1 MALMGISHVPRSVDW
16 AWEGEKNICHPSTLT
31 FTARS
36 LYSLDFSCDHTDPCY
51 FSIPQ
56 SFSSMNLLSN
66 SLFSTKR
73 ISLFSILHQHKE
85 NSCPYRFSFHFFSV
99 AFALCLVHSSMEIS
113 PQLGLPAYTFQRA
126 ISHLCHFSHQQFC
139 RINKA
144 ETKDSSTK
152 TQNSNFFILIVPWQ
166 PSLAA
171 KKETTPRW
179 YLYRGGS
186 HYLYIS
192 WPMHLFIM
200 IVFSH
205 YYAIC
210 AHKHNIEIFFF
221 FFILL

>member
-73 ISLFSILHQHKE
+73 TSLFSILHQHKE

-126 ISHLCHFSHQQFC
+126 ISHLCHFSNQQFC

-152 TQNSNFFILIVPWQ
+152 TQNSNF
-166 PSLAA
+166 
-171 KKETTPRW
+171 
-179 YLYRGGS
+179 
-186 HYLYIS
+186 
-192 WPMHLFIM
+192 LF
-200 IVFSH
+200 
-205 YYAIC
+205 
-210 AHKHNIEIFFF
+210 
-221 FFILL
+221 